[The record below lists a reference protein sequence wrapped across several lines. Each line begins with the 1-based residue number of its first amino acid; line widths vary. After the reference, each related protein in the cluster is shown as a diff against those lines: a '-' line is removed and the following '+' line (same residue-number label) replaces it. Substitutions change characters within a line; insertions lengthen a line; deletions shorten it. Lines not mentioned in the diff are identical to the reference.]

1 MILGWKDL
9 FGAKFVFFIMMAPLT
24 YWIPKED
31 AIRIKSELEQNEN
44 IVAVQFDYLFPPDDN
59 IT

>member
-1 MILGWKDL
+1 
-9 FGAKFVFFIMMAPLT
+9 MMAPLT